1 MKIGIIGLGYVGLI
15 TGVGFASL
23 GNKVIGVDID
33 NNKINKINTGETP
46 IYEQGLE
53 EKLKEVK
60 ENFKATTNINDLKD
74 SEIIFVCVGTPSKE
88 DGSIDLKY
96 VRRAAEDISK
106 ILGSYRVIVIKSTV
120 IPGTTESLIKILEKN
135 DKKVGEDF
143 GLGMD
148 PEFLKEGNALK
159 DFLEPDRIVVGSY
172 DEKSKEILAELY
184 KEFNCPKLF
193 VNIKTAEMIK
203 YASNSFLATK
213 ISLINEIGNI
223 CKKLGIDVYAI
234 AEGIGYD
241 KRIGREFLNAG
252 IGFGGSCFPKDIKA
266 LIAKSNEIGHE
277 PKLLQEIIKINEKQ
291 PLKKIEFLKKHIPNL
306 KGKEIGIL
314 GLAFKPE
321 TDDVRESRAIPIV
334 KELLKEEVIIKAY
347 DPKAIEN
354 FKKLFPQ
361 IKYCSPEEILNSEAI
376 LILTNWK
383 EFEKL
388 DYKGKTVIDGRRILK
403 AKEAKIYEGICW

>member
-1 MKIGIIGLGYVGLI
+1 MNIGIIGLGYVGLI

-23 GNKVIGVDID
+23 GNKVVGVDID

-46 IYEQGLE
+46 VYEQGLE

-159 DFLEPDRIVVGSY
+159 DFLEPDRIVIGSY

-184 KEFNCPKLF
+184 KDLNCPKLF
-193 VNIKTAEMIK
+193 ANIKTAEMIK

-383 EFEKL
+383 EFENL
-388 DYKGKTVIDGRRILK
+388 DYRKNIVIDGRGILK